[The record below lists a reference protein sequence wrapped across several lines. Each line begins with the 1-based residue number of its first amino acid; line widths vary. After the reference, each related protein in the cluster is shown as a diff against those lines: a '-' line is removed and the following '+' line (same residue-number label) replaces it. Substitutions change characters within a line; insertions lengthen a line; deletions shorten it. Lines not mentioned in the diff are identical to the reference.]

1 MSGPPSS
8 SRSSGS
14 THDGSER
21 ECALARWGLVPSW
34 AKEIKFGNR
43 CINARSETL
52 ATTAAFRAAYAKRH
66 CLVPLNAFF
75 EWSGEKGHKTKWRI
89 RMKDEPL
96 FAVAGLWEWWRDPST
111 QQGVETY
118 TIITTEANAVLA
130 PVHDRMPVI
139 VGTAD
144 YTRWLDASADVVV
157 AAGALCRRH
166 ADDRTGMRWRSPF
179 LYGRPAAAAGVR
191 RDWPDDRDACRA
203 SAGLRIGGHHQVRQ
217 AAGRCVGPGAA
228 GRGASP

>member
-1 MSGPPSS
+1 M
-8 SRSSGS
+8 
-14 THDGSER
+14 
-21 ECALARWGLVPSW
+21 PSW

-43 CINARSETL
+43 CINARSETI

-96 FAVAGLWEWWRDPST
+96 FALAGLWEWWRDPST

-139 VGTAD
+139 IGAAD
-144 YTRWLDASADVVV
+144 YARWLDASA
-157 AAGALCRRH
+157 ASSSLLAPY
-166 ADDRTGMRWRSPF
+166 ADDA
-179 LYGRPAAAAGVR
+179 LVIEPA
-191 RDWPDDRDACRA
+191 
-203 SAGLRIGGHHQVRQ
+203 
-217 AAGRCVGPGAA
+217 
-228 GRGASP
+228 

>member
-1 MSGPPSS
+1 MCGRYDLSQNPAAIKAHFRVPSVPDFALS
-8 SRSSGS
+8 ADVRP
-14 THDGSER
+14 TEHKPIIRLTRDGSER
-21 ECALARWGLVPSW
+21 ECSLARWGLVPSW

-139 VGTAD
+139 IVAAD
-144 YTRWLDASADVVV
+144 YTRWLDASTASSSLLAPYDDD
-157 AAGALCRRH
+157 AL
-166 ADDRTGMRWRSPF
+166 
-179 LYGRPAAAAGVR
+179 LIEPA
-191 RDWPDDRDACRA
+191 
-203 SAGLRIGGHHQVRQ
+203 
-217 AAGRCVGPGAA
+217 
-228 GRGASP
+228 